1 MSLMPVLYT
10 PKTRYTSD
18 TNVLVP
24 VIVNFLRA
32 GAIMM
37 LDWVTLR
44 FIDHAPVLVWIVTF
58 IISIAVLA
66 VLQSK
71 DWLDFKGRWYFT
83 WSIGSLLAAWFITI
97 GYAYWAYHDSSEK
110 GALFPTADEIGEAIA
125 RHLPRPAGVPAGTP
139 SVTPSVQ
146 IDRRKNPLN
155 DDVAKWQ
162 AVSRLHDMA
171 AVQKLPKCSISIVRY
186 QLTYAEDFSDD
197 LKAILKIA
205 DWPYKESFAAS
216 QVPRGMTIKS
226 SDRQNESQRCGSALQ
241 GALRNSTLWKGGTWN
256 LNMSYFPH
264 DNTDCDDCV
273 EINIGNDPD
282 GP

>member
-1 MSLMPVLYT
+1 MNLMPVLYT

-18 TNVLVP
+18 TNVLIP

-44 FIDHAPVLVWIVTF
+44 FIEHAPVLVWIITF
-58 IISIAVLA
+58 IISLAVLA

-71 DWLDFKGRWYFT
+71 DWLDFKGRSYFT
-83 WSIGSLLAAWFITI
+83 LSISGLLAAWLITI
-97 GYAYWAYHDSSEK
+97 GYAYWAYHDTSEK
-110 GALFPTADEIGEAIA
+110 TSLFPTADEIGQAIA
-125 RHLPRPAGVPAGTP
+125 RHLPRANVLAGTS
-139 SVTPSVQ
+139 SVAATVQ
-146 IDRRKNPLN
+146 VDRRKNPLN
-155 DDVAKWQ
+155 DDAAKWQ
-162 AVSRLHDMA
+162 AVSRLHDMVS
-171 AVQKLPKCSISIVRY
+171 VQKIAMCRISIVRY

-197 LKAILKIA
+197 LKSIFKVA
-205 DWPYKESFAAS
+205 DWPFKESFAAS
-216 QVPRGMTIKS
+216 QVPRGLTIKT

-241 GALRNSTLWKGGTWN
+241 GALRNSTTWKGGTWN
-256 LNMSYFPH
+256 LNNSYFPH
-264 DNTDCDDCV
+264 DSTDCDDCV